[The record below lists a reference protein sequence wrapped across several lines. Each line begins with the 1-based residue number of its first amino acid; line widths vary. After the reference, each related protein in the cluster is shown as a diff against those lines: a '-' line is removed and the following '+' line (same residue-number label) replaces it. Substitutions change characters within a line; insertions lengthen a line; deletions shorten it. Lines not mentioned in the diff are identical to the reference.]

1 MYVTVMTE
9 LAGVTHSARRIVAC
23 KALYDHVMAA
33 AAANRLATWPIRA
46 MSESWASFSI
56 SKTQKTNYKPF
67 NFAWF
72 LLTPKCQ

>member
-1 MYVTVMTE
+1 
-9 LAGVTHSARRIVAC
+9 LPA
-23 KALYDHVMAA
+23 ALYDHVMAAA

-67 NFAWF
+67 NFA
-72 LLTPKCQ
+72 